1 MAIDRAQPLRDRWR
15 GARTLAVLGAGSI
28 ALVALGGCSIKRY
41 EGVNLVAGKQLFVSK
56 CASCH
61 TLARANAK
69 GIVGPNLDDAF
80 RNSLASGL
88 ERTTIRGAV
97 RQQILFPETGGT
109 MPADLVSPSKASDI
123 ASYVAYAVDRTGQDT
138 GLLASAVPSAGA
150 GKPAVEANGVLQID
164 ADPSGQL
171 SYVTNKATAKPG
183 PVTVKMANMSGTM
196 HNIAL
201 QQGTGPSGAVIG
213 AGKIV
218 TNGTSS
224 FTANLKAGTYTY
236 FCQVPGHRAA
246 GMSGTL
252 TVK

>member
-1 MAIDRAQPLRDRWR
+1 ML
-15 GARTLAVLGAGSI
+15 GVLGAGSV
-28 ALVALGGCSIKRY
+28 ALLALGGCSIKRY

-61 TLARANAK
+61 TLARADAK

-97 RQQILFPETGGT
+97 RQQILFPETGGV
-109 MPADLVSPSKASDI
+109 MPAKLVSPAEANDI
-123 ASYVAYAVDRTGQDT
+123 ASYVASAVDQSGPDT
-138 GLLASAVPSAGA
+138 GLLATAVPTAGA
-150 GKPAVEANGVLQID
+150 GKPAVEAGGVLQIN
-164 ADPSGQL
+164 ADPTGQL
-171 SYVTNKATAKPG
+171 SYVTKTATATAG
-183 PVTVKMANMSGTM
+183 PVTIKMGNMSGTM

-201 QQGTGPSGAVIG
+201 QQGTGPSGPVIG

-224 FTANLKAGTYTY
+224 FTANLKPGTYTY

-246 GMSGTL
+246 GMQGTL

>member
-1 MAIDRAQPLRDRWR
+1 ML
-15 GARTLAVLGAGSI
+15 GVLGAGSI

-56 CASCH
+56 CSSCH
-61 TLARANAK
+61 TLARASAK
-69 GIVGPNLDDAF
+69 GTVGPNLDDAF

-97 RQQILFPETGGT
+97 RQQILFPETGGV
-109 MPADLVSPSKASDI
+109 MPAKLVSPTDASDV
-123 ASYVAYAVDRTGQDT
+123 AAYVAYAADRTGQDS

-150 GKPAVEANGVLQID
+150 GKPAVEAGGVLQIN

-171 SYVTNKATAKPG
+171 SYVTKTATAKPG

-201 QQGTGPSGAVIG
+201 QQGTGPSGPVLG

-218 TNGTSS
+218 TTGTSS

>member
-1 MAIDRAQPLRDRWR
+1 ML
-15 GARTLAVLGAGSI
+15 GVLGAGSV
-28 ALVALGGCSIKRY
+28 ALLALGGCSIKRY

-61 TLARANAK
+61 TLARADAK

-97 RQQILFPETGGT
+97 RQQILFPETGGV
-109 MPADLVSPSKASDI
+109 MPAKLVSPTDANDI
-123 ASYVAYAVDRTGQDT
+123 AAYVAGAVDQSGPDT

-150 GKPAVEANGVLQID
+150 GKPAVETGGVLQID
-164 ADPSGQL
+164 ADPTGQL
-171 SYVTNKATAKPG
+171 SFVTKTATAKPG
-183 PVTVKMANMSGTM
+183 PVTIKMGNMSGTM

-201 QQGTGPSGAVIG
+201 QQGTAASGPVLG

-218 TNGTSS
+218 TNGTST
-224 FTANLKAGTYTY
+224 FKANLKAGTYTY

-246 GMSGTL
+246 GMQGTL

>member
-1 MAIDRAQPLRDRWR
+1 MAIDRAQPLRETWR
-15 GARTLAVLGAGSI
+15 GAKMLGVLGAGSV
-28 ALVALGGCSIKRY
+28 ALIALGGCSVKRY

-61 TLARANAK
+61 VLARAGAK
-69 GIVGPNLDDAF
+69 GIIGPNLDDAF

-88 ERTTIRGAV
+88 ERTTVRGVV
-97 RQQILFPETGGT
+97 RQQILFPEKGGV

-123 ASYVAYAVDRTGQDT
+123 AAYVAYATDRTGQDT

-150 GKPAVEANGVLQID
+150 GKPAVEAAGKLEID
-164 ADPSGQL
+164 ADPAGQL
-171 SYVTNKATAKPG
+171 AFVTKTATAKPG
-183 PVTVKMANMSGTM
+183 PVTITMGNKSGTL

-201 QQGTGPSGAVIG
+201 QQGTGPSGAILG

-218 TNGTSS
+218 TTGVST
-224 FTANLKAGTYTY
+224 FTANVKAGTYTY

-246 GMSGTL
+246 GMDGTL

>member
-1 MAIDRAQPLRDRWR
+1 ML
-15 GARTLAVLGAGSI
+15 GVVGAGSV
-28 ALVALGGCSIKRY
+28 ALVALGGCSAKRY

-61 TLARANAK
+61 VLARAGAK
-69 GIVGPNLDDAF
+69 GIIGPNLDDAF

-88 ERTTIRGAV
+88 ERTTIRGVV
-97 RQQILFPETGGT
+97 RQQILFPAKGSV
-109 MPADLVSPSKASDI
+109 MPAKLVSAKSASDV
-123 ASYVAYAVDRTGQDT
+123 ASYVAYAADRTGQDA
-138 GLLASAVPSAGA
+138 GLLGSAVVSAGG
-150 GKPAVEANGVLQID
+150 GKPAVEAGGVLEID

-171 SYVTNKATAKPG
+171 AFVTSKATAKPG
-183 PVTVKMANMSGTM
+183 SISFKMSNKSGVQ

-201 QQGTGPSGAVIG
+201 QQGTGPSGPVLG

-218 TNGTSS
+218 TAGFST
-224 FTANLKAGTYTY
+224 FTANVKPGTYTY

-246 GMSGTL
+246 GMAGTL

>member
-15 GARTLAVLGAGSI
+15 GARLLGVLGAGSV
-28 ALVALGGCSIKRY
+28 ALVGLGGCSIKRY
-41 EGVNLVAGKQLFVSK
+41 EGVNLVAGKKLFVSK

-61 TLARANAK
+61 TLARADAK

-88 ERTTIRGAV
+88 KRTTIRGAI
-97 RQQILFPETGGT
+97 RQQILFPETGGV
-109 MPADLVSPSKASDI
+109 MPAKLVSPSEADDI
-123 ASYVAYAVDRTGQDT
+123 ASYVSYAVDRTGQDT

-164 ADPSGQL
+164 ADPTGQL
-171 SYVTNKATAKPG
+171 SYTTKTATAKPG
-183 PVTVKMANMSGTM
+183 PVTIKMANMSGTM

-213 AGKIV
+213 ASKVI
-218 TNGTSS
+218 TNGTAN
-224 FTANLKAGTYTY
+224 FTANLKPGSYTY

>member
-1 MAIDRAQPLRDRWR
+1 MLGVI
-15 GARTLAVLGAGSI
+15 GAGSV
-28 ALVALGGCSIKRY
+28 ALVGLGGCSIKRY

-61 TLARANAK
+61 TLARAAAK
-69 GIVGPNLDDAF
+69 GIIGPNLDDAF

-88 ERTTIRGAV
+88 ERTTIRGVV
-97 RQQILFPETGGT
+97 RQQILFPEKGGV
-109 MPADLVSPSKASDI
+109 MPAKLVSPANASNI
-123 ASYVAYAVDRTGQDT
+123 AAYVAYATNRTGQDT
-138 GLLASAVPSAGA
+138 GLLGSAVASAGA
-150 GKPAVEANGVLQID
+150 GKPAVEAGGALEID

-171 SYVTNKATAKPG
+171 AYVASKATAKPG
-183 PVTVKMANMSGTM
+183 AVVFKMSNKSGVP

-201 QQGTGPSGAVIG
+201 QQGTGPSGPVLG

-218 TNGTSS
+218 PNGVST
-224 FTANLKAGTYTY
+224 FTATLKPGTYTY

-246 GMSGTL
+246 GMAGTL

>member
-1 MAIDRAQPLRDRWR
+1 ML
-15 GARTLAVLGAGSI
+15 GVLGAGSL
-28 ALVALGGCSIKRY
+28 ALMVLGGCSVKRY
-41 EGVNLVAGKQLFVSK
+41 EGVNLVAGKQLFVKNCS
-56 CASCH
+56 SCH
-61 TLARANAK
+61 TLARADAK

-80 RNSLASGL
+80 RNSLADGL
-88 ERTTIRGAV
+88 KRTTIRGAV
-97 RQQILFPETGGT
+97 RQQILYPETGGT
-109 MPADLVSPSKASDI
+109 MPAKLVSPTQADDI
-123 ASYVAYAVDRTGQDT
+123 SAYVAYAADLPGKDTGQ
-138 GLLASAVPSAGA
+138 LATAVASAGA
-150 GKPAVEANGVLQID
+150 GKPAVEAGGVLQID

-171 SYVTNKATAKPG
+171 SYTTKTATAKPG
-183 PVTVKMANMSGTM
+183 PVTVKMGNTSGTM

-218 TNGTSS
+218 SSGTSS
-224 FTANLKAGTYTY
+224 FTANLKPGTYTY

>member
-1 MAIDRAQPLRDRWR
+1 ML
-15 GARTLAVLGAGSI
+15 GLLGAGSV

-41 EGVNLVAGKQLFVSK
+41 EGVNMVAGKQLFVSK

-69 GIVGPNLDDAF
+69 GIIGPNLDDAF

-88 ERTTIRGAV
+88 KRTTIRGAV
-97 RQQILFPETGGT
+97 RQQILFPATGSV
-109 MPADLVSPSKASDI
+109 MPAKLVSPTNANNI
-123 ASYVAYAVDRTGQDT
+123 AAYVAYAVDRTGQDT

-150 GKPAVEANGVLQID
+150 GKPAVEASGTLEID

-171 SYVTNKATAKPG
+171 AYVTTKATAKPG
-183 PVTVKMANMSGTM
+183 PVTIKMANKSGTL

-201 QQGTGPSGAVIG
+201 QQGTGPSGPVLG

-218 TNGTSS
+218 PNGISS
-224 FTANLKAGTYTY
+224 FTATLKPGTYTY

-246 GMSGTL
+246 GMAGTL

>member
-1 MAIDRAQPLRDRWR
+1 ML
-15 GARTLAVLGAGSI
+15 GVLGAGSI

-41 EGVNLVAGKQLFVSK
+41 EGVNLVAGKQLFVKNCS
-56 CASCH
+56 SCH
-61 TLARANAK
+61 TLARADAK

-80 RNSLASGL
+80 RGSLADGL
-88 ERTTIRGAV
+88 KRTTIRGVV
-97 RQQILFPETGGT
+97 RQQILYPETGGT
-109 MPADLVSPSKASDI
+109 MPAKLVAPTQADDI
-123 ASYVAYAVDRTGQDT
+123 SAYVAYAAALPGKDT
-138 GLLASAVPSAGA
+138 GALASAVASAGA
-150 GKPAVEANGVLQID
+150 GKPAVEASGVLQID

-171 SYVTNKATAKPG
+171 SYVTKTATAKPG

-218 TNGTSS
+218 TNGTST